1 MYARLLRIQT
11 KINRIDEASMLFEES
26 VLPLCKNQKGFKGAY
41 FLADR
46 KTGHCI
52 PVTLWESEKDMKAT
66 EESAFFQ
73 EQVVKFMNFFTAP
86 PIREAYEVTFMT

>member
-26 VLPLCKNQKGFKGAY
+26 VLPLCKSQKGFRGAY

-46 KTGHCI
+46 NTGHCM
-52 PVTLWESEKDMKAT
+52 PVTLWESKEDMKAT

-73 EQVVKFMNFFTAP
+73 EQVVKFMDFFTAP
-86 PIREAYEVTFMT
+86 PIREAYEVTIEA